1 VEFVRRVLDRF
12 GRPKVGDRGASD
24 PIRSIPPSTDGL
36 TLKEQGNSH
45 GIAAAVGGGYVE
57 LGARSAPLTVD
68 AQPGFDSVLKLVNGS
83 VRAVMILGGA
93 GTGKTTFLHQLQRDK
108 HRKQVFLAPTGVAAL
123 QLGGQTIHSFFAIP
137 PRIVNHDEIQIRARQ
152 RKLIRNL
159 DRIIIDEISMVRA
172 DLLDIVDRTLRIAR
186 EQDVPFGGVQVLMV
200 GDFFQLPPVVTLAEE
215 QVLTRLAYKGAFS
228 FDSKVLQ
235 KTVVERVPFSRVYR
249 QTDMRFVE
257 CLNQIRRGNNT
268 SAALGV
274 INSACFRSHR
284 ERKTP
289 ILLTPTNARA
299 DAYNHE
305 GLIRLRLPDRSYIG
319 VATGTFGSDNDR
331 LPAPETLVLKIGAR
345 VMAVRNDPG
354 KRWVNGSVG
363 TVVSMAPERVT
374 MKLDSGPEVE
384 IERFTWEKIRYDWD
398 EAKFRVAA
406 TVVGTYIQ
414 LPLVL
419 AWALTI
425 HKAQGLTLEDVRIDF
440 DYGAFAPG
448 QAYVAISRSR
458 SLDGLSLVRPIRESE
473 IKIDPRVT
481 AYTSSFER

>member
-1 VEFVRRVLDRF
+1 VECSR
-12 GRPKVGDRGASD
+12 
-24 PIRSIPPSTDGL
+24 
-36 TLKEQGNSH
+36 
-45 GIAAAVGGGYVE
+45 
-57 LGARSAPLTVD
+57 
-68 AQPGFDSVLKLVNGS
+68 
-83 VRAVMILGGA
+83 GA
-93 GTGKTTFLHQLQRDK
+93 GTGKTTFLQRLQKGER
-108 HRKQVFLAPTGVAAL
+108 RKQVFLAPTGVAAL

-137 PRIVNHDEIQIRARQ
+137 PRIVNHDEIHLRARQ

-172 DLLDIVDRTLRIAR
+172 DLLDVVDRTLRIAR

-200 GDFFQLPPVVTLAEE
+200 GDFFQLPPVVTLSEE
-215 QVLTRLAYKGAFS
+215 QMLTRLTYKGPFS

-235 KTVVERVPFSRVYR
+235 KIVVDRVPFSKVYR
-249 QTDMRFVE
+249 QTDMRFIE
-257 CLNQIRRGNNT
+257 CLNQIRRGINVST
-268 SAALGV
+268 ALGA
-274 INSACFRSHR
+274 INAACLRPHR

-305 GLIRLRLPDRSYIG
+305 GLARLRSPDRTYVG
-319 VATGTFGSDNDR
+319 VATGTFGPDNDR

-363 TVVSMAPERVT
+363 TIVFMAPDRATV
-374 MKLDSGPEVE
+374 KLDAGPEVE
-384 IERFTWEKIRYDWD
+384 VERFTWEKIRYDWD
-398 EAKFRVAA
+398 EAKFRVGA
-406 TVVGTYIQ
+406 TVVGTYTQ
-414 LPLVL
+414 LPLVH

-458 SLDGLSLVRPIRESE
+458 SLDGLSLVRPIRDAE

-481 AYTSSFER
+481 AYMSSFER